1 MDKIHTAFILEI
13 LGRPEDH
20 VKQALNELVK
30 KLSDEE
36 GVNILREQFFD
47 PRKVEDSKDLFT
59 AFAEI
64 EAEVDTIDK
73 YFGVLFAYM
82 PSNVE
87 IISPE
92 KLSVSNLEFNE
103 VGTRLMH
110 RLHEYDAIAKN
121 MLFEKELI
129 LKELKKSSPDF
140 YKKITTPP
148 EEKKQPEDK
157 EKGEQSGDAV

>member
-20 VKQALNELVK
+20 VKQALNDLVK
-30 KLSDEE
+30 KLGEEE
-36 GVNILREQFFD
+36 GVNVLREQFFD

-59 AFAEI
+59 AFVEI
-64 EAEVDTIDK
+64 EAEMDSLDK

-110 RLHEYDAIAKN
+110 RLHEYDAIAKKHIVRERN
-121 MLFEKELI
+121 YAKRTKEIIPRI
-129 LKELKKSSPDF
+129 L
-140 YKKITTPP
+140 
-148 EEKKQPEDK
+148 
-157 EKGEQSGDAV
+157 